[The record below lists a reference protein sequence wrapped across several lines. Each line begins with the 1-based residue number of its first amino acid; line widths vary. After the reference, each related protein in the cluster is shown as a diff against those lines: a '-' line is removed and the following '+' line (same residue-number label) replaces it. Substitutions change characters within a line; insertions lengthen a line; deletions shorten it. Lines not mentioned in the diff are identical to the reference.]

1 MICLRKLL
9 LKYSQKILPAA
20 FFSNENMFKVNQVY
34 SSHSNLVYVPKKMEK
49 VEVPKEKLF
58 FKVLAFL
65 KETLVS
71 VVISKSSKTS
81 IFC

>member
-20 FFSNENMFKVNQVY
+20 FFSNENIFKVNQVY
-34 SSHSNLVYVPKKMEK
+34 SSHSNLVYVPKKMGK
-49 VEVPKEKLF
+49 VEVTKEKLF